1 MSLLSFPSLTLLKS
15 AQSGRKSNIC
25 SVVWH
30 RAKNEA
36 AFCDMTGHW
45 GLVHEVRAD
54 TAAAGEAAREDV
66 EDIDMEEDEN
76 SFSIGRVLA
85 STDFAQDQ
93 DGNLTFGAGEKEG
106 GGQGEGSATAGLPA
120 RCLSRRPDQPLPGL

>member
-36 AFCDMTGHW
+36 VICDLTGHW

-85 STDFAQDQ
+85 STDFQ

-106 GGQGEGSATAGLPA
+106 GGQGEGSAKAGLPV
-120 RCLSRRPDQPLPGL
+120 RCLSRRPDQLLPGL